1 MSNVIIC
8 EPVIYC
14 PVCGY
19 KREPNHYKDVSV
31 IPGIDSI
38 IRDAADSRYIA
49 FECAKCK
56 TKLVYDTKEE
66 TIKIKK
72 I

>member
-1 MSNVIIC
+1 MPNIIIC

-14 PVCGY
+14 PVCGF

-31 IPGIDSI
+31 IPGIDPI

-49 FECAKCK
+49 FECA
-56 TKLVYDTKEE
+56 
-66 TIKIKK
+66 
-72 I
+72 